1 MNWYREYQAEWKEI
15 IETVAR
21 ELGRS
26 EQMVEKD
33 TIQSIFL
40 FELAKSELPFVF
52 KGGTSL
58 SKVYNLID
66 RFSEDIDL
74 SMNRRPTQSERVK
87 SKELIIEIAENLG
100 LVLSNPEE
108 IKSRYDYNKYVFKYD
123 SLFSVIPLEIIIE
136 TSYYQSVYPVDKHV
150 VGSFVGRFCL
160 DRNIILPVPFEA
172 AEVMMNVQSIER
184 TFVDKVFAVCD
195 YKIQNMQDRD
205 SRHLYDICKL
215 LQEVELNEELDKLID
230 MVRDDRMQ
238 SKNNPSAQLEYII
251 PDMLKEIIR
260 SRFYEPDYKNV
271 TQKLLYEDISYD
283 YAIENGIA
291 TILCSS
297 AIAIGKSI
305 TIENVQIV
313 NGLQTSEC
321 IYRYFLNEEHAE
333 ENRVVLIKIL
343 PCEST
348 EIADDITRSTNNQT
362 AVMSSSLRATDKIQ
376 EDIEDI
382 LRKEDLYYERRF

>member
-33 TIQSIFL
+33 TIQSMFL
-40 FELAKSELPFVF
+40 YELAKSELPFVF

-58 SKVYNLID
+58 SKAYNLID

-87 SKELIIEIAENLG
+87 SKELIIDIAENLG
-100 LVLSNPEE
+100 LVLSNLED
-108 IKSRYDYNKYVFKYD
+108 IKSRYDYNKYVFKYE

-172 AEVMMNVQSIER
+172 AEVMMNVQSVER

-215 LQEVELNEELDKLID
+215 LREVELNEELDKLID
-230 MVRDDRMQ
+230 MVRADRMQ
-238 SKNNPSAQLEYII
+238 SKNNPSAQLDYYI
-251 PDMLKEIIR
+251 PDMLKEINR
-260 SRFYEPDYKNV
+260 SRFYESDYKNV

-291 TILCSS
+291 
-297 AIAIGKSI
+297 
-305 TIENVQIV
+305 IV
-313 NGLQTSEC
+313 
-321 IYRYFLNEEHAE
+321 AE
-333 ENRVVLIKIL
+333 SDVFVYK
-343 PCEST
+343 
-348 EIADDITRSTNNQT
+348 
-362 AVMSSSLRATDKIQ
+362 K
-376 EDIEDI
+376 
-382 LRKEDLYYERRF
+382 

>member
-1 MNWYREYQAEWKEI
+1 MNWYKKYQTEWKEI

-21 ELGRS
+21 EIGRS
-26 EQMVEKD
+26 EQMIEKD
-33 TIQSIFL
+33 TIQSMFL
-40 FELAKSELPFVF
+40 FELVKSELPFVF

-58 SKVYNLID
+58 SKAYNLID

-100 LVLSNPEE
+100 LMLSNPEE
-108 IKSRYDYNKYVFKYD
+108 IKSRYDYNKYEFKYD
-123 SLFSVIPLEIIIE
+123 SLFSVNPLEIIIE
-136 TSYYQSVYPVDKHV
+136 TSYYQSVYPVDKHI
-150 VGSFVGRFCL
+150 VGSYVGRFCL

-215 LQEVELNEELDKLID
+215 LQEIELNEELDKLID
-230 MVRDDRMQ
+230 IVRDDRMQ

-251 PDMLKEIIR
+251 PDMLKEMIR

-271 TQKLLYEDISYD
+271 TQKLLYENISYD

-291 TILCSS
+291 I
-297 AIAIGKSI
+297 IA
-305 TIENVQIV
+305 
-313 NGLQTSEC
+313 
-321 IYRYFLNEEHAE
+321 
-333 ENRVVLIKIL
+333 
-343 PCEST
+343 ES
-348 EIADDITRSTNNQT
+348 D
-362 AVMSSSLRATDKIQ
+362 VFMYK
-376 EDIEDI
+376 
-382 LRKEDLYYERRF
+382 K

>member
-1 MNWYREYQAEWKEI
+1 MNWYKEYQAEWKEI

-33 TIQSIFL
+33 TIQSMFL

-58 SKVYNLID
+58 SKAYNLID

-100 LVLSNPEE
+100 LVLSNSEE

-150 VGSFVGRFCL
+150 VGSFVGKFCL

-215 LQEVELNEELDKLID
+215 LREVELNEELDKLID

-238 SKNNPSAQLEYII
+238 SKNNPSAQLEYLI

-260 SRFYEPDYKNV
+260 SRFYESDYKNV

-291 TILCSS
+291 I
-297 AIAIGKSI
+297 IAESD
-305 TIENVQIV
+305 VF
-313 NGLQTSEC
+313 
-321 IYRYFLNEEHAE
+321 IY
-333 ENRVVLIKIL
+333 K
-343 PCEST
+343 
-348 EIADDITRSTNNQT
+348 
-362 AVMSSSLRATDKIQ
+362 K
-376 EDIEDI
+376 
-382 LRKEDLYYERRF
+382 

>member
-1 MNWYREYQAEWKEI
+1 MNWYKEHQAEWKEI

-33 TIQSIFL
+33 TIQSMFL

-58 SKVYNLID
+58 SKAYNLID

-100 LVLSNPEE
+100 LVLSNPED
-108 IKSRYDYNKYVFKYD
+108 IKSRYDYNKYVFKYE
-123 SLFSVIPLEIIIE
+123 SLFSMIPLEIIIE
-136 TSYYQSVYPVDKHV
+136 TSYYQSVYPFDKHV

-172 AEVMMNVQSIER
+172 AEVIMNVQSVER

-215 LQEVELNEELDKLID
+215 LREVELNEELDKLID

-238 SKNNPSAQLEYII
+238 SKNNPSAQLEYFI

-291 TILCSS
+291 I
-297 AIAIGKSI
+297 IAESD
-305 TIENVQIV
+305 VF
-313 NGLQTSEC
+313 
-321 IYRYFLNEEHAE
+321 IY
-333 ENRVVLIKIL
+333 K
-343 PCEST
+343 
-348 EIADDITRSTNNQT
+348 
-362 AVMSSSLRATDKIQ
+362 K
-376 EDIEDI
+376 
-382 LRKEDLYYERRF
+382 

>member
-1 MNWYREYQAEWKEI
+1 MNWYKEYQTEWKEI

-33 TIQSIFL
+33 TIQSMFL

-58 SKVYNLID
+58 SKAYNLID

-172 AEVMMNVQSIER
+172 AEVMMNVQSVER

-215 LQEVELNEELDKLID
+215 LREVELNEKLDKLID

-238 SKNNPSAQLEYII
+238 SKNNPSAQLEYVI

-291 TILCSS
+291 I
-297 AIAIGKSI
+297 IAESD
-305 TIENVQIV
+305 V
-313 NGLQTSEC
+313 
-321 IYRYFLNEEHAE
+321 FLY
-333 ENRVVLIKIL
+333 K
-343 PCEST
+343 
-348 EIADDITRSTNNQT
+348 
-362 AVMSSSLRATDKIQ
+362 K
-376 EDIEDI
+376 
-382 LRKEDLYYERRF
+382 

>member
-33 TIQSIFL
+33 TIQSMFL
-40 FELAKSELPFVF
+40 YELAKSELPFVF

-58 SKVYNLID
+58 SKAYNLID

-87 SKELIIEIAENLG
+87 SKELIIDIAENLG
-100 LVLSNPEE
+100 LVLSNPED
-108 IKSRYDYNKYVFKYD
+108 IKSRYDYNKYVFKYE

-160 DRNIILPVPFEA
+160 DRNIILPVPFET
-172 AEVMMNVQSIER
+172 AEVMMNVQSVKR

-215 LQEVELNEELDKLID
+215 LREVELNEELDKLID

-238 SKNNPSAQLEYII
+238 SKNNPSAQLEYLI

-291 TILCSS
+291 
-297 AIAIGKSI
+297 
-305 TIENVQIV
+305 IV
-313 NGLQTSEC
+313 
-321 IYRYFLNEEHAE
+321 AE
-333 ENRVVLIKIL
+333 SDVFVYK
-343 PCEST
+343 
-348 EIADDITRSTNNQT
+348 
-362 AVMSSSLRATDKIQ
+362 K
-376 EDIEDI
+376 
-382 LRKEDLYYERRF
+382 

>member
-1 MNWYREYQAEWKEI
+1 MNWYKEYQTEWKEI

-26 EQMVEKD
+26 EQMIEKD
-33 TIQSIFL
+33 TIQSMFL
-40 FELAKSELPFVF
+40 YELAKSELPFVF

-58 SKVYNLID
+58 SKAYNLID

-87 SKELIIEIAENLG
+87 SKELIIDIAENLG
-100 LVLSNPEE
+100 LVLSNPED

-160 DRNIILPVPFEA
+160 DRNIVLPVPFEA
-172 AEVMMNVQSIER
+172 AEVMMNVQSVER

-215 LQEVELNEELDKLID
+215 LREVELNEELDQLID

-291 TILCSS
+291 I
-297 AIAIGKSI
+297 IA
-305 TIENVQIV
+305 
-313 NGLQTSEC
+313 
-321 IYRYFLNEEHAE
+321 
-333 ENRVVLIKIL
+333 
-343 PCEST
+343 ES
-348 EIADDITRSTNNQT
+348 D
-362 AVMSSSLRATDKIQ
+362 VFVYK
-376 EDIEDI
+376 
-382 LRKEDLYYERRF
+382 K

>member
-1 MNWYREYQAEWKEI
+1 MNWYKEYQAEWKEI

-33 TIQSIFL
+33 TIQSMFL

-58 SKVYNLID
+58 SKAYNLID

-150 VGSFVGRFCL
+150 VGSFVGKFCL

-215 LQEVELNEELDKLID
+215 LREVELNEELDKLID

-291 TILCSS
+291 I
-297 AIAIGKSI
+297 
-305 TIENVQIV
+305 
-313 NGLQTSEC
+313 
-321 IYRYFLNEEHAE
+321 IY
-333 ENRVVLIKIL
+333 
-343 PCEST
+343 
-348 EIADDITRSTNNQT
+348 
-362 AVMSSSLRATDKIQ
+362 Q
-376 EDIEDI
+376 E
-382 LRKEDLYYERRF
+382 

>member
-1 MNWYREYQAEWKEI
+1 MNWYKEYQTEWKEI

-21 ELGRS
+21 ELGKS

-33 TIQSIFL
+33 TIQSMFL

-58 SKVYNLID
+58 SKAYNLVD

-100 LVLSNPEE
+100 LVLSNSEE

-160 DRNIILPVPFEA
+160 ERSIILPVPFEA

-184 TFVDKVFAVCD
+184 TFVDKVFAICD

-215 LQEVELNEELDKLID
+215 LREVELNEELDKLID

-291 TILCSS
+291 I
-297 AIAIGKSI
+297 IAESD
-305 TIENVQIV
+305 VF
-313 NGLQTSEC
+313 
-321 IYRYFLNEEHAE
+321 IY
-333 ENRVVLIKIL
+333 K
-343 PCEST
+343 
-348 EIADDITRSTNNQT
+348 
-362 AVMSSSLRATDKIQ
+362 K
-376 EDIEDI
+376 
-382 LRKEDLYYERRF
+382 

>member
-33 TIQSIFL
+33 TIQSMFL
-40 FELAKSELPFVF
+40 YELAKSELPFVF

-58 SKVYNLID
+58 SKAYNLID

-136 TSYYQSVYPVDKHV
+136 TSYYQSVYPVDKHI

-172 AEVMMNVQSIER
+172 AELMMNVQSVER

-215 LQEVELNEELDKLID
+215 LREVELNEGLDKLID

-238 SKNNPSAQLEYII
+238 SKNNPSAQLEYFI

-260 SRFYEPDYKNV
+260 SRFYESDYKNV

-291 TILCSS
+291 
-297 AIAIGKSI
+297 
-305 TIENVQIV
+305 IV
-313 NGLQTSEC
+313 
-321 IYRYFLNEEHAE
+321 AE
-333 ENRVVLIKIL
+333 
-343 PCEST
+343 
-348 EIADDITRSTNNQT
+348 AD
-362 AVMSSSLRATDKIQ
+362 VFVYK
-376 EDIEDI
+376 
-382 LRKEDLYYERRF
+382 K

>member
-1 MNWYREYQAEWKEI
+1 MNWYKEYQAEWKEI

-33 TIQSIFL
+33 TIQSMLL
-40 FELAKSELPFVF
+40 FELAKSDLPFVF
-52 KGGTSL
+52 NGGTSL
-58 SKVYNLID
+58 SKAYNLID

-100 LVLSNPEE
+100 LVLSNPAE

-123 SLFSVIPLEIIIE
+123 SLFAVIPLEIIIE

-150 VGSFVGRFCL
+150 VGSFVGKFCL

-215 LQEVELNEELDKLID
+215 LREVELNEELDKLID

-291 TILCSS
+291 I
-297 AIAIGKSI
+297 IA
-305 TIENVQIV
+305 
-313 NGLQTSEC
+313 
-321 IYRYFLNEEHAE
+321 
-333 ENRVVLIKIL
+333 
-343 PCEST
+343 ES
-348 EIADDITRSTNNQT
+348 D
-362 AVMSSSLRATDKIQ
+362 VFVYK
-376 EDIEDI
+376 
-382 LRKEDLYYERRF
+382 K

>member
-1 MNWYREYQAEWKEI
+1 MNWYKEYQAEWKEI

-21 ELGRS
+21 ELGKS

-33 TIQSIFL
+33 TIQSMFL

-172 AEVMMNVQSIER
+172 AEVMMNVQSVER

-291 TILCSS
+291 
-297 AIAIGKSI
+297 
-305 TIENVQIV
+305 IV
-313 NGLQTSEC
+313 
-321 IYRYFLNEEHAE
+321 AE
-333 ENRVVLIKIL
+333 SDVFVYK
-343 PCEST
+343 
-348 EIADDITRSTNNQT
+348 
-362 AVMSSSLRATDKIQ
+362 K
-376 EDIEDI
+376 
-382 LRKEDLYYERRF
+382 

>member
-33 TIQSIFL
+33 TIQSMFL

-58 SKVYNLID
+58 SKAYNLID

-136 TSYYQSVYPVDKHV
+136 TSYYQSVYPVDKHI

-160 DRNIILPVPFEA
+160 ERNIILPVPFEA
-172 AEVMMNVQSIER
+172 AEVMMNVQSVER

-215 LQEVELNEELDKLID
+215 LQEIELNEELDKLID
-230 MVRDDRMQ
+230 IVRDDRMQ

-251 PDMLKEIIR
+251 PDMLKEMIR

-271 TQKLLYEDISYD
+271 TQKLLYENISYD

-291 TILCSS
+291 I
-297 AIAIGKSI
+297 IA
-305 TIENVQIV
+305 
-313 NGLQTSEC
+313 
-321 IYRYFLNEEHAE
+321 
-333 ENRVVLIKIL
+333 
-343 PCEST
+343 ES
-348 EIADDITRSTNNQT
+348 D
-362 AVMSSSLRATDKIQ
+362 VFMYK
-376 EDIEDI
+376 
-382 LRKEDLYYERRF
+382 K

>member
-1 MNWYREYQAEWKEI
+1 MNWYREYQAEWNEI

-58 SKVYNLID
+58 SKAYNLID

-123 SLFSVIPLEIIIE
+123 SLFAVIPLEIIIE

-172 AEVMMNVQSIER
+172 AEVMMNVQSVER

-195 YKIQNMQDRD
+195 YRIQNMQDRD

-215 LQEVELNEELDKLID
+215 LQEVELNEELNKLID

-291 TILCSS
+291 I
-297 AIAIGKSI
+297 IAESD
-305 TIENVQIV
+305 VF
-313 NGLQTSEC
+313 
-321 IYRYFLNEEHAE
+321 IY
-333 ENRVVLIKIL
+333 K
-343 PCEST
+343 
-348 EIADDITRSTNNQT
+348 
-362 AVMSSSLRATDKIQ
+362 K
-376 EDIEDI
+376 
-382 LRKEDLYYERRF
+382 

>member
-1 MNWYREYQAEWKEI
+1 MNWYKGYQTEWKEI

-21 ELGRS
+21 ELGKS

-33 TIQSIFL
+33 TIQSMFL

-58 SKVYNLID
+58 SKAYNLVD

-100 LVLSNPEE
+100 LVLSNSEE

-160 DRNIILPVPFEA
+160 ERSIILPVPFEA

-215 LQEVELNEELDKLID
+215 LREVELNEELDKLID

-291 TILCSS
+291 I
-297 AIAIGKSI
+297 IAESD
-305 TIENVQIV
+305 VF
-313 NGLQTSEC
+313 
-321 IYRYFLNEEHAE
+321 IY
-333 ENRVVLIKIL
+333 K
-343 PCEST
+343 
-348 EIADDITRSTNNQT
+348 
-362 AVMSSSLRATDKIQ
+362 K
-376 EDIEDI
+376 
-382 LRKEDLYYERRF
+382 

>member
-1 MNWYREYQAEWKEI
+1 MNWYKEYQAEWKEI

-26 EQMVEKD
+26 EQIVEKD
-33 TIQSIFL
+33 TIQSMLL
-40 FELAKSELPFVF
+40 FELAKSDLPFVF

-58 SKVYNLID
+58 SKAYNLID

-123 SLFSVIPLEIIIE
+123 SLFAVIPLEIIIE

-150 VGSFVGRFCL
+150 VGSFVGKFCL
-160 DRNIILPVPFEA
+160 NRNIILPVPFEA

-215 LQEVELNEELDKLID
+215 LREVELNEELDKLID

-251 PDMLKEIIR
+251 PDMLKEITR

-291 TILCSS
+291 I
-297 AIAIGKSI
+297 IA
-305 TIENVQIV
+305 
-313 NGLQTSEC
+313 
-321 IYRYFLNEEHAE
+321 
-333 ENRVVLIKIL
+333 
-343 PCEST
+343 ES
-348 EIADDITRSTNNQT
+348 D
-362 AVMSSSLRATDKIQ
+362 VFVYK
-376 EDIEDI
+376 
-382 LRKEDLYYERRF
+382 K

>member
-1 MNWYREYQAEWKEI
+1 MNWYKEYQTEWKEI

-21 ELGRS
+21 ELGKS

-33 TIQSIFL
+33 TIQSMFL

-58 SKVYNLID
+58 SKAYNLVD

-291 TILCSS
+291 L
-297 AIAIGKSI
+297 IA
-305 TIENVQIV
+305 
-313 NGLQTSEC
+313 
-321 IYRYFLNEEHAE
+321 
-333 ENRVVLIKIL
+333 
-343 PCEST
+343 ES
-348 EIADDITRSTNNQT
+348 D
-362 AVMSSSLRATDKIQ
+362 VFVYK
-376 EDIEDI
+376 
-382 LRKEDLYYERRF
+382 K